1 MFSDLW
7 SLTRRLPSHNIYR
20 SYTILFMISFFIS
33 KEYTGYLWDDIY
45 SLENSHP
52 ICPNNLCLEESF
64 TKKIKTGRENERE
77 GEGRVNKGKKKREET
92 FDKCQIVLYM
102 STLSTILYV
111 GQGQIFFFFFFQ
123 GKHNQFNKNKIKGKP
138 STKQERVGVDI

>member
-77 GEGRVNKGKKKREET
+77 GEGRVNKGKKKKRRN
-92 FDKCQIVLYM
+92 F
-102 STLSTILYV
+102 
-111 GQGQIFFFFFFQ
+111 
-123 GKHNQFNKNKIKGKP
+123 
-138 STKQERVGVDI
+138 

>member
-1 MFSDLW
+1 
-7 SLTRRLPSHNIYR
+7 
-20 SYTILFMISFFIS
+20 MISFFIS

-111 GQGQIFFFFFFQ
+111 GQGQFFFFFF
-123 GKHNQFNKNKIKGKP
+123 F
-138 STKQERVGVDI
+138 SR